1 MYSLSIAVTTMALLS
16 LVTAAP
22 RGTTKRTT
30 DSKST
35 IPELSLTAQLQLADI
50 ATDRYALLNDTD
62 FVFDYD
68 SSVTGMANRK
78 SYPALVGT
86 GGSMAVATFPP
97 CSIAALH
104 VHPRSSELFVVVS
117 GRILT
122 EMVPESGVVTAN
134 GTQRVIPTELHP
146 KQMTVFPQGSYHT
159 QINPDCTPALTVA
172 SFNSEDPG
180 AGLTAPGLF
189 ALSDDFV
196 VPNFGQAFDGEDVDR
211 IRHLLPQQAIF
222 TIESCLKTCGIRKRG
237 V

>member
-1 MYSLSIAVTTMALLS
+1 
-16 LVTAAP
+16 
-22 RGTTKRTT
+22 
-30 DSKST
+30 
-35 IPELSLTAQLQLADI
+35 
-50 ATDRYALLNDTD
+50 
-62 FVFDYD
+62 
-68 SSVTGMANRK
+68 MANRK

-97 CSIAALH
+97 CGIAALH
-104 VHPRSSELFVVVS
+104 VHPRSSELFVVLT
-117 GRILT
+117 GRIYT
-122 EMVPESGVVTAN
+122 EMTPESGVVVTAN
-134 GTQRVIPTELHP
+134 GTQQRVVRTELHP

-189 ALSDDFV
+189 ALSDDFA
-196 VPNFGQAFDGEDVDR
+196 VPMFGQAWDGEDIDR

-222 TIESCLKTCGIRKRG
+222 QVESCLKKCKIEKRA